1 MPAAQYCQPSDLT
14 SVLAPAALAT
24 TTATQ
29 QQAACVAASER
40 ADSYLRGRYG
50 VSDGQGGYLQPL
62 LITWGSDLTL
72 MTSYIAAYLLME
84 ARGFNAL
91 AGADQGILR
100 RYYEAVG
107 NPNLPPGNGW
117 FPSVQRQAVHPN
129 VTPQSAMLRNAGN
142 DLPQVQS
149 QTMRGWGN
157 NTRGGTPAV

>member
-1 MPAAQYCQPSDLT
+1 MPAAQYCQPSDLQG
-14 SVLAPAALAT
+14 VLAPAALAT
-24 TTATQ
+24 TTNAQ
-29 QQAACVAASER
+29 QVAACVQASAR

-50 VSDGQGGYLQPL
+50 VSDGKGGYVQPIL
-62 LITWGSDLTL
+62 LAWGSDLTI

-84 ARGFNAL
+84 ARGFSAV

-117 FPSVQRQAVHPN
+117 FPGVQRQAIHPD
-129 VTPQSAMLRNAGN
+129 VTPNSTMLTNSGA

-149 QTMRGWGN
+149 QSLRGWS
-157 NTRGGTPAV
+157 NTSRGGTPAI